1 MKNNKE
7 KFDLLTTVQQ
17 GGCSAKLP
25 PQLLNRILEKIEFQS
40 NMNLIVDAS
49 TQDDAAVW
57 KLNEETAIIYT
68 TDFFPPVCSEPYQ
81 FGQISAANALSD
93 IYAMGGEALTA
104 LNIVMFPSDN
114 IDISVLTEILKGGS
128 DKAEEAGIV
137 IAGGHTI
144 DDYPPK
150 YGLAVIGK
158 VHPDKIITNDRAKKS
173 DVLILTKPLGTA
185 TIIAGK
191 RLGEVSEANYTA
203 ALESMKLLNKKASE
217 LMQKYNVQC
226 ATDVT
231 GFSLT
236 GHALEVAR
244 ASNVTVKI
252 ETDRLPLLQGA
263 YELTDMACIPG
274 ASFRNLKYV
283 EDYVTF
289 KRDLDYNMKML
300 TLDAQ
305 TSGGLLI
312 FCPESSS
319 GKLLDELKNT
329 YYPHSSII
337 GEVVEREERKKN
349 FVILD

>member
-1 MKNNKE
+1 MKN

-25 PQLLNRILEKIEFQS
+25 PQLLNRVLDKIEFQS
-40 NMNLIVDAS
+40 DKNLLVDAS
-49 TQDDAAVW
+49 THDDAAVW

-68 TDFFPPVCSEPYQ
+68 TDFFPPVCSDPYQ

-104 LNIVMFPSDN
+104 LNIVMFPSER
-114 IDISVLTEILKGGS
+114 IDISVLTEILKGGA
-128 DKAEEAGIV
+128 DKAEEAGII

-144 DDYPPK
+144 DDFPPK

-158 VHPDKIITNDRAKKS
+158 VHPNKIITNKRAKKS
-173 DVLILTKPLGTA
+173 DVLILTKPIGTA
-185 TIIAGK
+185 TIIAGH
-191 RLGEVSEANYTA
+191 RIGEVSEDNYTV

-217 LMQKYNVQC
+217 LMQKYNVKC
-226 ATDVT
+226 ATDIT
-231 GFSLT
+231 GFSLI
-236 GHALEVAR
+236 GHALEVAK
-244 ASNVTVKI
+244 ASNVTIKI
-252 ETDRLPLLQGA
+252 ETDRVPLLKGS
-263 YELTDMACIPG
+263 YELTDIACIPG

-289 KRDLDYNMKML
+289 KGDLDYNLKML

-312 FCPESSS
+312 CCPDSNVEN
-319 GKLLDELKNT
+319 LLFELKNSF
-329 YYPHSSII
+329 YPYSSII
-337 GEVVEREERKKN
+337 GQVVEKKGGKQSD
-349 FVILD
+349 IIIY

>member
-1 MKNNKE
+1 MKN

-25 PQLLNRILEKIEFQS
+25 PQLLNRILDIIGFQS
-40 NMNLIVDAS
+40 DKNLLVDAS
-49 TQDDAAVW
+49 TNDDAAVW

-68 TDFFPPVCSEPYQ
+68 TDFFPPVCSDPYQ

-104 LNIVMFPSDN
+104 LNIVMFPSER

-128 DKAEEAGIV
+128 DKTKEAGII

-158 VHPDKIITNDRAKKS
+158 VHPDKIITNKRAKKS
-173 DVLILTKPLGTA
+173 NVLILTKPIGTA
-185 TIIAGK
+185 TIIAGH
-191 RLGEVSEANYTA
+191 RIGEVSGDNYIT

-226 ATDVT
+226 ATDIT
-231 GFSLT
+231 GFSLI

-244 ASNVTVKI
+244 ASNVTIKI
-252 ETDRLPLLQGA
+252 ETDKVPLLKGA
-263 YELTDMACIPG
+263 YELTDIACIPG

-283 EDYVTF
+283 ENYVTF
-289 KRDLDYNMKML
+289 ESDLDYNLKML
-300 TLDAQ
+300 ALDAQ

-312 FCPESSS
+312 CCPESTSEN
-319 GKLLDELKNT
+319 LLFELKNSF
-329 YYPHSSII
+329 YPHSSII
-337 GEVVEREERKKN
+337 GEVIEREESEKN
-349 FVILD
+349 FVVLY